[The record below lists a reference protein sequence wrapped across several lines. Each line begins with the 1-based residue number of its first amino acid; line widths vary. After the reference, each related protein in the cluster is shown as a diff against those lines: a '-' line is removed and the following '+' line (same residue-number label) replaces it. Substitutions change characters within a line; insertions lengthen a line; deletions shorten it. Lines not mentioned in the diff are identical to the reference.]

1 MEATC
6 VVDHFSSCSSCS
18 YGSDV
23 FGTLI
28 AFFLVLFELSVFF
41 VLCNEL
47 NTCDEKNVKLLMRL

>member
-1 MEATC
+1 
-6 VVDHFSSCSSCS
+6 VDHFSSCSSCS